1 VLLSH
6 VQLYGFQARLRS
18 FGEAKK
24 LNNGGQTLQAN
35 ATLAT
40 SYPRRRSTRVTS
52 ACQKRYTLLSGN
64 LRLEYRVER
73 RLLARVRVD
82 RTLSRIRKEVAGPL
96 VADSVPPEVGLEEMS
111 RFGALLGL

>member
-40 SYPRRRSTRVTS
+40 SYPRRRSTRITS
-52 ACQKRYTLLSGN
+52 ACQKRYTPPATVQWWRSRCCVRLGCAQ
-64 LRLEYRVER
+64 LRPH
-73 RLLARVRVD
+73 AMAH
-82 RTLSRIRKEVAGPL
+82 SR
-96 VADSVPPEVGLEEMS
+96 PESM
-111 RFGALLGL
+111 